1 MNIVT
6 KSPRF
11 QVVKL
16 LAARQAMGLAPGMQ
30 LLVTQNGKAIKLVLV
45 PTLAELQAE
54 LKGSG
59 STLEDAAERI

>member
-30 LLVTQNGKAIKLVLV
+30 LLVTQNGKANKLVLV
-45 PTLAELQAE
+45 PTLDELQAE